1 MRMNQVTF
9 PVYEM
14 KAATEFYKNMGF
26 ELIVDTPHYARFHCL
41 DGNASF
47 SLSLQEKSEKNTS
60 TIYFEHEQLDELV
73 QQLIERGFVFDQM
86 PTEQT
91 YLWREA
97 VLHDPSCNKVKLY
110 WAGENRLNPPWRVNK
125 INEIEAT
132 NLAKMQSTR
141 SKS

>member
-14 KAATEFYKNMGF
+14 GAATEFYQKMGF
-26 ELIVDTPHYARFHCL
+26 ELIVDTPHYARFHCQ
-41 DGNASF
+41 DGDASF

-60 TIYFEHEQLDELV
+60 TIYFEHERLDELV

-86 PTEQT
+86 PADQT

-97 VLHDPSCNKVKLY
+97 ILHDPSDNKIKLY
-110 WAGENRLNPPWRVNK
+110 WAGRNRLAPLWRVK
-125 INEIEAT
+125 KYDQ
-132 NLAKMQSTR
+132 L
-141 SKS
+141 